1 MKCPVCDNEN
11 TSMLCPRCGFDA
23 SRDYGKYPTLGTVG
37 PIPSVSALQKQ
48 RQKKQKPK
56 KDTPPTTTAKP
67 KPKKDTP
74 PTTTAKPKPK
84 NDPPVPKQTAKVTT
98 APPPS
103 GAVPK
108 NKWIAF
114 CLCFFLGMFGA
125 HKYYEGKIRMGLL
138 YTFTY
143 GLFGYGWLFDVFAL
157 LFKPNP
163 YYPKTRKNR
172 K

>member
-11 TSMLCPRCGFDA
+11 TSMLCPCCGFDA

-56 KDTPPTTTAKP
+56 
-67 KPKKDTP
+67 PKKDTP

-84 NDPPVPKQTAKVTT
+84 NDPPVPKQTTRVTT
-98 APPPS
+98 APPPT

-114 CLCFFLGMFGA
+114 CLCFFLGIFGA

-163 YYPKTRKNR
+163 YYPKTRTNR
-172 K
+172 

>member
-67 KPKKDTP
+67 KPK
-74 PTTTAKPKPK
+74 

-98 APPPS
+98 APPPT

>member
-11 TSMLCPRCGFDA
+11 TSMLCPCCGFDA

-56 KDTPPTTTAKP
+56 
-67 KPKKDTP
+67 PKKDTP
-74 PTTTAKPKPK
+74 PITTAKPKQK

-98 APPPS
+98 APPPT

-114 CLCFFLGMFGA
+114 CLCFFLGIFGA

-172 K
+172 